1 MMRGVT
7 KEGAQGGLRS
17 EFVGSCG
24 RNIGVATTPKDT
36 ELNIGGRVP
45 VEHHV
50 VGGKVECLGRKNVED
65 HGSSGECL
73 NPICRWD
80 TGLKQ

>member
-50 VGGKVECLGRKNVED
+50 VGGKVECLGRKNVKKK
-65 HGSSGECL
+65 GGGRNSL
-73 NPICRWD
+73 NPIGWWN
-80 TGLKQ
+80 TSLK